1 MDNMCRRQSIV
12 LPGREAGDSLASEC
26 SPAFE
31 SKLWTVAGSREDSM
45 NTACMLE
52 KTDKY
57 TQCLSCPSWPLVCEG
72 GDEAPDT
79 DLLLCFPKVE
89 EDRLQREAKKLKW
102 RVNL

>member
-1 MDNMCRRQSIV
+1 
-12 LPGREAGDSLASEC
+12 
-26 SPAFE
+26 
-31 SKLWTVAGSREDSM
+31 M

-57 TQCLSCPSWPLVCEG
+57 TQCLSCPSWRLVCEG

-89 EDRLQREAKKLKW
+89 EDQLKGSQETEVEGESL
-102 RVNL
+102 RNTMSIRA